1 LLKTLEQEARS
12 QGLDRV
18 FVLTT
23 QTAHWFVEQGF
34 VEADQGALPSAKQ
47 SLYNLQRNS
56 KVFVKTL

>member
-1 LLKTLEQEARS
+1 
-12 QGLDRV
+12 LDRV